1 MKGKVVVVMPQ
12 ISLCMIVRDEEPSI
26 ARCLQSAGQL
36 ADELILVDTGSG
48 DATPRIGREMG
59 AQVFPFPWGGD
70 FAAARNF
77 SLEKAR
83 GAWIL
88 WLDADEELIVTDR
101 ASLLSQM
108 QGTGAQGLS
117 VPMRHFYGAQP
128 PCEQQVHFSSAIR
141 LFRGDAGLIFQGRVH
156 ERLRPA
162 DGGDIRVEAAQGL
175 RIDHYGYMEQGR
187 GRKCARN
194 LALLL
199 KEWDERQGD
208 PWLAYHMAV
217 ELHRM
222 GMLAESCQMVNEAI
236 RRFLDKGL
244 MPPSLLYKL
253 KYETLVMTG
262 RYEAAYPAIEKAVQ
276 LYPDY
281 ADLHF
286 YRGLVLWH
294 LGQIQEA
301 ASAFSRCLEL
311 GDADPKYLTT
321 RGMGSYFA
329 LYFLGACREKL
340 GDGEAALRLYRQAL
354 AQYPE
359 SALFQARVQDAP
371 PEGQGAFSQT
381 T

>member
-1 MKGKVVVVMPQ
+1 MPQ

-141 LFRGDAGLIFQGRVH
+141 LFRGDAGLTFQGRVH

-162 DGGDIRVEAAQGL
+162 DGETSGWKPPRACASTIRV
-175 RIDHYGYMEQGR
+175 YGAGP
-187 GRKCARN
+187 GPKCARN

-199 KEWDERQGD
+199 KEWDDGRGTHGWPIIW
-208 PWLAYHMAV
+208 PW
-217 ELHRM
+217 
-222 GMLAESCQMVNEAI
+222 SC
-236 RRFLDKGL
+236 
-244 MPPSLLYKL
+244 
-253 KYETLVMTG
+253 TG
-262 RYEAAYPAIEKAVQ
+262 WACWRSPA
-276 LYPDY
+276 
-281 ADLHF
+281 
-286 YRGLVLWH
+286 RW
-294 LGQIQEA
+294 
-301 ASAFSRCLEL
+301 
-311 GDADPKYLTT
+311 
-321 RGMGSYFA
+321 
-329 LYFLGACREKL
+329 
-340 GDGEAALRLYRQAL
+340 
-354 AQYPE
+354 
-359 SALFQARVQDAP
+359 
-371 PEGQGAFSQT
+371 
-381 T
+381 